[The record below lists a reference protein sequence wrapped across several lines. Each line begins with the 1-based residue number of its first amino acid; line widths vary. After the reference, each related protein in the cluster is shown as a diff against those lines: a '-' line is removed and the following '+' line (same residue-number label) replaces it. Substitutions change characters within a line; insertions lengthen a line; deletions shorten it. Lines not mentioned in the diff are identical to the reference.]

1 MEQSYNQIKNV
12 KRNMFLL
19 FAGRFISDFGTALF
33 RFSLSL
39 YVLDITGSST
49 LFSLILT
56 LTILPGIL
64 VSIFAGAIVDKYDK
78 KKIIGIA
85 DLLSAICTGIL
96 FVLIETVTS
105 SLILFGVG
113 VVMVSFIQ
121 TFLNLGI
128 NSGVGNMVPE
138 DKVGKINSYFQGMGA
153 LLTIIGPI
161 LGAICYGVFGIKIV
175 LLIDCISYA
184 IGAVTTLFMEF
195 TKNKEAKEEITLKES
210 VSYIFTYVKKYK
222 MVKILMIMLFGLTLV
237 YYPLT
242 NLAIQ
247 NIMRIRVGAT
257 ENQLS
262 YVVAALGIGVIVGA
276 IVGSTKKIENEI
288 KKLSNKIFALAI
300 LVLAWVAPAMIYLT
314 MDVSK
319 KRNLVITAIFIVIM
333 VALGAFYTQIVI
345 PSYSYMQMYVDEN
358 VRGRV
363 FGLATSALNIAGP
376 VGLVLYGILFDM
388 KIDIAIIVI
397 SALLFIGLGTY
408 VARATFRCDS
418 IQENI

>member
-138 DKVGKINSYFQGMGA
+138 DKVGKINSYFQGSITYYYWSNFRSN
-153 LLTIIGPI
+153 LLWSIWN
-161 LGAICYGVFGIKIV
+161 
-175 LLIDCISYA
+175 
-184 IGAVTTLFMEF
+184 
-195 TKNKEAKEEITLKES
+195 KN
-210 VSYIFTYVKKYK
+210 
-222 MVKILMIMLFGLTLV
+222 
-237 YYPLT
+237 
-242 NLAIQ
+242 
-247 NIMRIRVGAT
+247 
-257 ENQLS
+257 
-262 YVVAALGIGVIVGA
+262 
-276 IVGSTKKIENEI
+276 ST
-288 KKLSNKIFALAI
+288 
-300 LVLAWVAPAMIYLT
+300 
-314 MDVSK
+314 
-319 KRNLVITAIFIVIM
+319 
-333 VALGAFYTQIVI
+333 
-345 PSYSYMQMYVDEN
+345 
-358 VRGRV
+358 
-363 FGLATSALNIAGP
+363 
-376 VGLVLYGILFDM
+376 FD
-388 KIDIAIIVI
+388 
-397 SALLFIGLGTY
+397 
-408 VARATFRCDS
+408 
-418 IQENI
+418 

>member
-222 MVKILMIMLFGLTLV
+222 MVKILMIMLFSLTLV